1 MTNRVARFPG
11 NIGVLRF
18 GLIYAGIHGGKL
30 KLARLHYLIF
40 FSDLKRREE
49 KAFKQSGNRSRA
61 DSGNVASGGSESG
74 AVSTHPDALSPAV
87 AAAASDATAA
97 DAAPPVRIRER
108 RSNKSTNY
116 DSALK
121 TPFPRRAEML
131 TFLLDKCSR
140 LPFQR
145 PSTSPC
151 PRSRP

>member
-1 MTNRVARFPG
+1 M
-11 NIGVLRF
+11 
-18 GLIYAGIHGGKL
+18 
-30 KLARLHYLIF
+30 
-40 FSDLKRREE
+40 KRREE
-49 KAFKQSGNRSRA
+49 KAFKQNGNRSRA
-61 DSGNVASGGSESG
+61 DSGNVASGSSESG
-74 AVSTHPDALSPAV
+74 AVSTHPDALSPPV

-97 DAAPPVRIRER
+97 DPAPPVRIRER